1 MLRLANNLK
10 NLTLQTQELSPN
22 YTNLQILRWRRKPR
36 WLPVAKSKIF
46 RIPKRPETP
55 LEETLELQRLY
66 NNYRT
71 QMKSIRRH
79 LFYKHNVQFQA
90 SEDPEQQRKIFEEDF
105 ERYLKPGAKT
115 NIH

>member
-1 MLRLANNLK
+1 
-10 NLTLQTQELSPN
+10 
-22 YTNLQILRWRRKPR
+22 
-36 WLPVAKSKIF
+36 
-46 RIPKRPETP
+46 
-55 LEETLELQRLY
+55 
-66 NNYRT
+66 
-71 QMKSIRRH
+71 MKSIRRH